1 MSTNAQPEPA
11 GRTPADALQSMRA
24 TLVVIGATV
33 VMAIGFGC
41 LGLTS
46 IFMRPLEAEFG
57 WSRAEMSLAY
67 AVASVGMA
75 LGGLGWGWASDR
87 VSIRILFA
95 IGGSAMVLSVLAM
108 SVVQTVWQFYLANAV
123 LACLGF
129 SVLYAPLLAA
139 TGEWFEARRGLAV
152 GIVTAG
158 GALGQ
163 GVLPF
168 SANTLID
175 ILGWRFAYA
184 SIALTM
190 LIALAISL
198 PLVRRPD
205 HSLRPRHQPHNHGSC
220 GPGGSERLRVT
231 MLSVAAFLCCVC
243 MGMPIVHLASFVTIV
258 CGSPSIGATSMLVA
272 MLFGTVGRVC
282 FGLLADRIGY
292 LASYAGASV
301 LQTVAVLAYPVI
313 DQDLSIMALSA
324 VFGFGFA
331 GNMTCLV
338 LCIREAVPVQRFGG
352 ALGVVMLVAWL
363 GMGIGGYV
371 GGALFDSTGT
381 YVAAF
386 LLAGAAGVLNLVVLA
401 TFAFARRTAKA
412 REEIPASAVAA

>member
-1 MSTNAQPEPA
+1 MSTNAQPDPA
-11 GRTPADALQSMRA
+11 GRTTEDAFQSMRA
-24 TLVVIGATV
+24 ILVVIGATV
-33 VMAIGFGC
+33 AMAISFGS

-57 WSRAEMSLAY
+57 WTRAETSLAY
-67 AVASVGMA
+67 AIASAGMA

-87 VSIRILFA
+87 VGIRVLFA

-108 SVVQTVWQFYLANAV
+108 SVVETVWQFHLANAV

-139 TGEWFEARRGLAV
+139 TGDWFEERRGLAV

-175 ILGWRFAYA
+175 ILGWRFAYV

-205 HSLRPRHQPHNHGSC
+205 HSLRPILQPLTDNSC
-220 GPGGSERLRVT
+220 GRRVGERLRVR

-282 FGLLADRIGY
+282 FGFLADRIGY
-292 LASYAGASV
+292 LASYAGASI
-301 LQTVAVLAYPVI
+301 LQTVAVLAYPI
-313 DQDLSIMALSA
+313 LDQDLSIMALSA
-324 VFGFGFA
+324 IFGFGFA

-363 GMGIGGYV
+363 GMGVGGYV

-386 LLAGAAGVLNLVVLA
+386 LLAGAAGVLNLFVLTA
-401 TFAFARRTAKA
+401 VALMRRTAKA
-412 REEIPASAVAA
+412 REAVPVSAVAA